1 MELDTFAPRLFCV
14 TVTCNTSLHLRNK
27 YIKATLK
34 TVTVLHPAS
43 CFFKQI
49 LKFLFLSF
57 ETFFFS
63 SRITCFLIFSLSSS
77 LSFSFI
83 TFGGDKDPIW
93 AYWNKWPPALPSTGS
108 TQLNLMLGCP
118 CIFFLSLTN
127 KLIYSN
133 FLMSPFASVNSNIN
147 STLCWAT
154 LD

>member
-1 MELDTFAPRLFCV
+1 MELVAPRLFCAA
-14 TVTCNTSLHLRNK
+14 VTCITSLHLRNK
-27 YIKATLK
+27 QIKATLNS
-34 TVTVLHPAS
+34 S
-43 CFFKQI
+43 CTSSCQLLVQTDLEISFSFFWNFS
-49 LKFLFLSF
+49 FLFPHYL
-57 ETFFFS
+57 FS
-63 SRITCFLIFSLSSS
+63 LIFSLSSS

-83 TFGGDKDPIW
+83 TFGGDKDPIR
-93 AYWNKWPPALPSTGS
+93 ANWNKWPPALPSTGS

-118 CIFFLSLTN
+118 CIFFLGLTN